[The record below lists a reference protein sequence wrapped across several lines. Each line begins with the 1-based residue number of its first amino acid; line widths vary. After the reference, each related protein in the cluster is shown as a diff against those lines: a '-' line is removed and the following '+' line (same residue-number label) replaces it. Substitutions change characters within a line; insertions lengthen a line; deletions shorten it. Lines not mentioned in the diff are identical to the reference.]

1 MAYIREY
8 PIAPFDMHTREGRDL
23 SSIRAKATLFAV
35 LEIVVT
41 VATVVVIAVF
51 SLTSYGNYVSNRVL
65 ELLCETGKRDLNGYF
80 DSVEQ
85 SVATVSGYATSD
97 LAKTDLSDMDAHLE
111 RVAELFEKVAYNTH
125 GVLTYYYRT
134 DPTVTSEPGFWFVY
148 TERYGFIPHTPTDI
162 TAYDLDDQ
170 NSLVW
175 FTVPRAT
182 GSAVWLAPYV
192 TDNLDVYV
200 LSYNV
205 PIYKGN
211 TFVGVIGIEIDYSTL
226 AKSVDNLT
234 LAQHGYAFVS
244 DAEGRLVYHPHI
256 DVPSL
261 PEGKKPKVPEGLD
274 TGDTHTSYTYHGVEK
289 QAVCASLDN
298 GMRLVV
304 SVPVAEVNR
313 GWQLLVNR
321 IIIVS
326 LVLLVLAA
334 LLTRRFMSRL
344 TDPLR
349 DLTKAAEQLDEGNY
363 DVELTYDKKNE
374 VGALTSTVRRL
385 VGHLKIHMEELN
397 SLAYAD
403 SLTHVRNKG
412 AFDLYARD
420 LQEEIDDGAMPPEFA
435 IGVFDCDYLKVIN
448 DQYGHDKGDAYITIA
463 CKLIC
468 EVFSH
473 SPVFRIGG
481 DEFAMILQGT
491 DYRERDQLA
500 SEFEV
505 RRAAQCASTDVKWE
519 QVSVS
524 FGIAV
529 YDPTSDESV
538 GDVTRRADKLMYEAK
553 RRRGAARLT
562 NGQEAQ
568 PTSPDVDR

>member
-244 DAEGRLVYHPHI
+244 DAEEPTLLRV
-256 DVPSL
+256 
-261 PEGKKPKVPEGLD
+261 KVL
-274 TGDTHTSYTYHGVEK
+274 
-289 QAVCASLDN
+289 C
-298 GMRLVV
+298 
-304 SVPVAEVNR
+304 
-313 GWQLLVNR
+313 
-321 IIIVS
+321 
-326 LVLLVLAA
+326 
-334 LLTRRFMSRL
+334 
-344 TDPLR
+344 
-349 DLTKAAEQLDEGNY
+349 
-363 DVELTYDKKNE
+363 
-374 VGALTSTVRRL
+374 
-385 VGHLKIHMEELN
+385 
-397 SLAYAD
+397 YA
-403 SLTHVRNKG
+403 
-412 AFDLYARD
+412 
-420 LQEEIDDGAMPPEFA
+420 
-435 IGVFDCDYLKVIN
+435 
-448 DQYGHDKGDAYITIA
+448 
-463 CKLIC
+463 
-468 EVFSH
+468 
-473 SPVFRIGG
+473 
-481 DEFAMILQGT
+481 
-491 DYRERDQLA
+491 
-500 SEFEV
+500 
-505 RRAAQCASTDVKWE
+505 
-519 QVSVS
+519 
-524 FGIAV
+524 
-529 YDPTSDESV
+529 
-538 GDVTRRADKLMYEAK
+538 
-553 RRRGAARLT
+553 
-562 NGQEAQ
+562 
-568 PTSPDVDR
+568 